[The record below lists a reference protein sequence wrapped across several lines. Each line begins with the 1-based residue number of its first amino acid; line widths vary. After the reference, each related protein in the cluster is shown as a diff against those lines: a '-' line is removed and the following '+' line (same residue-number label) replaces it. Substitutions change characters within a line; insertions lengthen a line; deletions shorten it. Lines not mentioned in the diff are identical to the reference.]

1 MRFVIIFIVLSCFSC
16 TSQKTDMTSD
26 NKAIS
31 YLALGD
37 SYTIGEA
44 VDRKER
50 WPMQLVERLS
60 NDSIKIDDPII
71 IATTGWTTDELKKG
85 ILQADLKDKYDYVT
99 LLIGVNN
106 QYRGYPIS
114 QYEVEFKEL
123 LEMAVEFAKGNPS
136 NVLVVSIPDY
146 GVTPFAQERGLDEEK
161 IAKELDEYNA
171 IAEKITTL
179 RDVKFFN
186 ITEHSRNAK
195 LNQDLIAS
203 DGLHPSGEMYQHWVD
218 TIYSHV
224 FSNLSS
230 R

>member
-1 MRFVIIFIVLSCFSC
+1 MRFVIFLTFLSFLSCAPQRSE
-16 TSQKTDMTSD
+16 TMNDQ
-26 NKAIS
+26 KAIS

-44 VDRKER
+44 VTRKNR
-50 WPMQLVERLS
+50 WPEQLIKRLRK
-60 NDSIKIDDPII
+60 DTIKIEDPII

-85 ILQADLKDKYDYVT
+85 ILQADLKDKYDFVT

-123 LEMAVEFAKGNPS
+123 LEMAVEFAKGNPN

-146 GVTPFAQERGLDEEK
+146 GVTPFAQERGLSEEK
-161 IAKELDEYNA
+161 IMKELDKYNA
-171 IAEKITTL
+171 IAEKISTL

-186 ITEHSRNAK
+186 ITEHSRKAK
-195 LNQDLIAS
+195 KDPDLVAS
-203 DGLHPSGEMYQHWVD
+203 DGLHPSGKMYEYWVD

-224 FSNLSS
+224 FDNLSS